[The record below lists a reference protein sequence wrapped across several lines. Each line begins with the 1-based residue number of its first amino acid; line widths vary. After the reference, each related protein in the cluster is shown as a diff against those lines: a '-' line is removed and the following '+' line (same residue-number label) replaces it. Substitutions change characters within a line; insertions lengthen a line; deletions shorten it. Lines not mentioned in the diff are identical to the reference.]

1 MRVLFIVSLV
11 LPTEWLVGI
20 HGIHKRMEMFID
32 AIKEIAQI
40 DILFYVSSDTDITP
54 SAVSK
59 IESFFR
65 QRWNANINLFLCP
78 EFTNLVSES
87 KLKTEIPGILSFFK
101 HPAYINTSGPQQI
114 RAFEECLSRKPD
126 AIFVHR
132 LRSMP
137 PAMLTRKTLPP
148 IFLDLDDIEH
158 IAFIRKLNQP
168 PSSLI
173 ASVYYLQVPAIWWGE
188 LRAIRM
194 ARQTFI
200 CSEKD
205 RNYLTKRW
213 GLSGVVTVPNA
224 ITIPEPQPITNE
236 PTLLFIGTYTYQANI
251 NAANFLIEQVWPQI
265 YRVMP
270 EARLIIAGKE
280 PSNIRSYSTGVPGV
294 EFTGF
299 VDALDELY
307 QRVRVVCCPIFSGG
321 GTRIKMIEAAAYG
334 KPIVATRIGVE
345 GLNMQDGQDFL
356 LSNTPKSFAEACLEL
371 FKNYSLCE
379 QLGSNARAVAI
390 RHYDRTSI
398 VRLIQ
403 EHMKSEK
410 GVKENRVDNIF

>member
-1 MRVLFIVSLV
+1 MRVLCVVSLV

-40 DILFYVSSDTDITP
+40 DILFYVSSDTDISP
-54 SAVSK
+54 SAVAK
-59 IESFFR
+59 LESFFR
-65 QRWNANINLFLCP
+65 KRWNTSINLFLCP
-78 EFTNLVSES
+78 EVTNPASSS
-87 KLKTEIPGILSFFK
+87 KLKAEIPGILSFFK
-101 HPAYINTSGPQQI
+101 HPAYINTSGHQQL
-114 RAFEECLSRKPD
+114 RAFEECLSRQPD

-137 PAMLTRKTLPP
+137 PAMLASKALPP
-148 IFLDLDDIEH
+148 IFLDIDDVEH
-158 IAFIRKLNQP
+158 IAFLRKLNQP

-173 ASVYYLQVPAIWWGE
+173 ASLYYSQAPAILWGE

-200 CSEKD
+200 CSNKD
-205 RNYLTKRW
+205 RDYLTKRW

-224 ITIPEPQPITNE
+224 IKIPEPQPITNK
-236 PTLLFIGTYTYQANI
+236 PTLLFIGTYTYQPNI
-251 NAANFLIEQVWPQI
+251 NAANFLIEQVWSRI
-265 YRVMP
+265 YSVMP

-280 PSNIRSYSTGVPGV
+280 PSKIRSYSAGVHGV

-299 VDALDELY
+299 VDDLDELY
-307 QRVRVVCCPIFSGG
+307 RRVRVVCCPIFSGG

-345 GLNMQDGQDFL
+345 GLDLHDGQDFL
-356 LSNTPKSFAEACLEL
+356 LANTPKLFAEACLDL
-371 FKNYSLCE
+371 LRKDTLCE
-379 QLGSNARAVAI
+379 QIGANARATAI
-390 RHYDRTSI
+390 QYYDRNHI

-403 EHMKSEK
+403 QYIKSEK
-410 GVKENRVDNIF
+410 GVI

>member
-1 MRVLFIVSLV
+1 MRVLFVVSLV
-11 LPTEWLVGI
+11 LPTEWLVAI

-40 DILFYVSSDTDITP
+40 DILFYVSPDIDISQP
-54 SAVSK
+54 AVSK
-59 IESFFR
+59 LESFFR
-65 QRWNANINLFLCP
+65 QRWNTNINLFLCP
-78 EFTNLVSES
+78 EFTNPAPLS
-87 KLKTEIPGILSFFK
+87 KLQTEIPGIFNFFK
-101 HPAYINTSGPQQI
+101 HPAYRNTSGSQQI

-137 PAMLTRKTLPP
+137 PVILTSKTLPP
-148 IFLDLDDIEH
+148 IFFDLDDIEH

-173 ASVYYLQVPAIWWGE
+173 ASLYYSQVPAIWWGE

-200 CSEKD
+200 CSKKD

-236 PTLLFIGTYTYQANI
+236 PTLLFIGAYTYQPNI
-251 NAANFLIEQVWPQI
+251 NAANFLIEQVWPGI
-265 YRVMP
+265 YKLMP

-280 PSNIRSYSTGVPGV
+280 PSKIRSYSSGVPGV

-299 VDALDELY
+299 VNDLDALY
-307 QRVRVVCCPIFSGG
+307 RRVRVVCCPIFSGG

-345 GLNMQDGQDFL
+345 GLDMQDGQDFL
-356 LSNTPKSFAEACLEL
+356 LRNNPKSFAEACLEL
-371 FKNYSLCE
+371 LKNYSLCE
-379 QLGSNARAVAI
+379 QLGSNARAAAI
-390 RHYDRTSI
+390 RRYDRTNI

-403 EHMKSEK
+403 EYVKSEK
-410 GVKENRVDNIF
+410 GVKENFVDNIF